1 MAVRRRRVAFF
12 LRLNVTVAC
21 SYGGAEEEAGEE
33 REPEGL
39 LGEEAAVR
47 PCTVHPSQAGRR
59 AQPAACWALSGHV
72 LGLGVVRVGSSGR
85 DEAPGR
91 DRICGHW
98 NGHHDPNSCSQVRR
112 VSPEGRGTSTGRRPV
127 PRACVEGL
135 YWRGQGH
142 CSRENGSCRGLR
154 AVVSTEG
161 SYLNKVSGK
170 REAEWEGL

>member
-1 MAVRRRRVAFF
+1 MAFF

-72 LGLGVVRVGSSGR
+72 LGLGVATFHLLPKTSEPKNVGMVTMQPTAER
-85 DEAPGR
+85 
-91 DRICGHW
+91 
-98 NGHHDPNSCSQVRR
+98 QV
-112 VSPEGRGTSTGRRPV
+112 
-127 PRACVEGL
+127 
-135 YWRGQGH
+135 
-142 CSRENGSCRGLR
+142 
-154 AVVSTEG
+154 
-161 SYLNKVSGK
+161 
-170 REAEWEGL
+170 

>member
-1 MAVRRRRVAFF
+1 MAFF

-72 LGLGVVRVGSSGR
+72 LGLRVWSERGALGGMRPQGGTGS
-85 DEAPGR
+85 A
-91 DRICGHW
+91 
-98 NGHHDPNSCSQVRR
+98 
-112 VSPEGRGTSTGRRPV
+112 GTGTDTMTQTV
-127 PRACVEGL
+127 A
-135 YWRGQGH
+135 
-142 CSRENGSCRGLR
+142 
-154 AVVSTEG
+154 A
-161 SYLNKVSGK
+161 K
-170 REAEWEGL
+170 